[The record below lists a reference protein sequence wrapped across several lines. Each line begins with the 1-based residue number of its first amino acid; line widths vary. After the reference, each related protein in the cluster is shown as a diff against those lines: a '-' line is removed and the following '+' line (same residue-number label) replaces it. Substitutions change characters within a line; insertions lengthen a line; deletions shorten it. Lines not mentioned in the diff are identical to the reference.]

1 MSGNNKAPE
10 NSKATQ
16 KYRDKILEALKET
29 GEINWNVLGISQY
42 MRHYHNL
49 NKWAKELVSASSE
62 IIAEMEDVCCGGS
75 CHVCDEIPEV
85 EPIEVSGSK
94 WIITTVDVNADL
106 NYDVVSALKSY
117 ALTNDAKL
125 IALPQGVRKK
135 DIAEAISRYNNYVP
149 SFDFD
154 APAPPLLIELNQLGF
169 MVAISEI
176 PLHSFLTIKPIFI
189 NPKVAN
195 PVIGLGPLANKYKSM
210 IIPSTKQVLET
221 RPSAKHELPYI
232 LASTGTV
239 SNSIY
244 CEHVLETKQEAIAEA
259 DHAYGAVLVE
269 IDEEGL
275 FHIRHLTCKDKKTF
289 VDKGIRY
296 PSQTAVK
303 VKAIIPGDWHS
314 GYTDI
319 TAASVLFDVAEETEA
334 EAVVLHDLGDGHST
348 NPHQKHQNIALGH
361 LARLGKL
368 DVAMEIAGITHDL
381 HEWEKRVDQVYV
393 VRSNHDEFIDRE
405 LDNGKYT
412 SHPLS
417 SQDLAVVAGAVV
429 ETSWKTNDIPY
440 ALPIAIEKLAYEKL
454 KMPRLQR
461 TTFLE
466 RDVSFSIANVDVS
479 HHGDKIINGRPT
491 SIHNVSMSIPVS
503 IVGHTHAPALFRN
516 TYRVGTSSLLDLSY
530 NKGLCSW
537 LHTFA
542 LLYEDGSVQLINII
556 NGKPWA
562 NYKSSGNVAQ
572 IATNN
577 AHYRNL
583 L

>member
-1 MSGNNKAPE
+1 MSGTNKAPE

-16 KYRDKILEALKET
+16 KYRDKILEAFKQA
-29 GEINWNVLGISQY
+29 GDIHWDALGISKY
-42 MRHYHNL
+42 KRHYHGL
-49 NKWAKELVSASSE
+49 NKWAKELVNTSNE
-62 IIAEMEDVCCGGS
+62 IIAEMEDICCGGS
-75 CHVCDEIPEV
+75 CHVCEEIPEL
-85 EPIEVSGSK
+85 EPLEVKGSRFAV
-94 WIITTVDVNADL
+94 TTVDINASL
-106 NYDVVSALKSY
+106 NYDVIHALKSY
-117 ALTNDAKL
+117 AAINDVKL
-125 IALPQGVRKK
+125 IAIPQGIRKK
-135 DIAEAISRYNNYVP
+135 DVAEAIYEYNNFEP
-149 SFDFD
+149 SFDQD
-154 APAPPLLIELNQLGF
+154 APTIPLLVELKQLGF
-169 MVAISEI
+169 TIALSEI
-176 PLHSFLTIKPIFI
+176 PLHSFLTVKPIFI

-232 LASTGTV
+232 LASTGTISDSV
-239 SNSIY
+239 Y
-244 CEHVLETKQEAIAEA
+244 CEDFLETKQEAIAEA
-259 DHAYGAVLVE
+259 DHAHGAVVVE
-269 IDEEGL
+269 IDEDGL

-289 VDKGIRY
+289 IDKGVRY
-296 PSQTAVK
+296 PSQAVMK

-314 GYTDI
+314 GYTDVV
-319 TAASVLFDVAEETEA
+319 AASVLFDVAEETEA

-381 HEWEKRVDQVYV
+381 HEWEKRVEKVYV

-405 LDNGKYT
+405 LENGKYT

-454 KMPRLQR
+454 NMPRLQK
-461 TTFLE
+461 TTFME
-466 RDVSFSIANVDVS
+466 RDVSFSIAGVDIS

-491 SIHNVSMSIPVS
+491 SIHNVSMSIPISV
-503 IVGHTHAPALFRN
+503 VGHTHAPAMFRN

-537 LHTFA
+537 MHTFA

-562 NYKSSGNVAQ
+562 NYKSSGNIAQ